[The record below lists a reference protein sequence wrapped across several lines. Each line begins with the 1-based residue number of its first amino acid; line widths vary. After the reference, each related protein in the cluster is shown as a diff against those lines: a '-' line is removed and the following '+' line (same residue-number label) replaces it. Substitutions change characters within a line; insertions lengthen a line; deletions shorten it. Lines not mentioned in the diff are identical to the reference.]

1 MGWGDLIAE
10 EVGEA
15 QTAMD
20 SVDAAAKAIQQA
32 INKVR
37 PLLTSETWSGPDA
50 TAWIGQWQ
58 SLYAAVQSC
67 LNSLPAA
74 EATVV
79 RNVRQSAEK
88 MAREHA
94 GSPAPN

>member
-10 EVGEA
+10 EVGDA
-15 QTAMD
+15 QSAMD

-32 INKVR
+32 INNVR
-37 PLLTSETWSGPDA
+37 PLLTSETWSGSEA
-50 TAWIGQWQ
+50 TNWIGQWQ

-74 EATVV
+74 EVSVV
-79 RNVRQSAEK
+79 AQVRSSAEK
-88 MAREHA
+88 LAREHA
-94 GSPAPN
+94 GQPAPS